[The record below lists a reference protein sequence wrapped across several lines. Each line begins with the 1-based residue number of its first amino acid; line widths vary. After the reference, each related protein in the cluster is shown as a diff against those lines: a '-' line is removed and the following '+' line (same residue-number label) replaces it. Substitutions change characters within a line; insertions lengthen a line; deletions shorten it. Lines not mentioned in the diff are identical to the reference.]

1 MCSEAYFH
9 VAHMH
14 FSHSSSKTG
23 PCFPQVFHTGF
34 HKAYLAKKPGFPHRF
49 SYTFSSTGFPPI
61 FVVSTWFSHM
71 FAYVIHML
79 SACFPLMRLCRLL
92 PSVAI
97 LAQDSPSESLLPD
110 SPHSERLCLKDS
122 TIILDIQWLRK
133 CPARSQVRRDQ
144 QGRF

>member
-1 MCSEAYFH
+1 MRTCIFH
-9 VAHMH
+9 TAPPKQGLVFHK
-14 FSHSSSKTG
+14 FST
-23 PCFPQVFHTGF
+23 QVFTRPI
-34 HKAYLAKKPGFPHRF
+34 LRNKPGFPHRF

-61 FVVSTWFSHM
+61 FVVSTCFSHM

-144 QGRF
+144 QGRS